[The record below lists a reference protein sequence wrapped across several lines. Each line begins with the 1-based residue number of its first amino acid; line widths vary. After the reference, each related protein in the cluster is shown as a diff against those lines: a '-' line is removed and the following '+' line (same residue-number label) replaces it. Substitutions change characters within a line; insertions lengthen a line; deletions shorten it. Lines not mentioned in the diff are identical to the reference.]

1 MANWSEGPLLSR
13 GLPSGGLGGKAQ
25 QGDNGDSHTCTKLSK
40 GNKSSRA
47 GVHAEAPRPWHN
59 VSAVAETLE
68 E

>member
-13 GLPSGGLGGKAQ
+13 GLPSRGGPCARR
-25 QGDNGDSHTCTKLSK
+25 GDNEDSHTCTKLSK

-59 VSAVAETLE
+59 GSEVAETLGE
-68 E
+68 